1 MHMDFGLKQELHQK
15 LVMTPQLCQAI
26 AILQLSSMELAEMV
40 EKELLDNPVLEL
52 SEPAEAK
59 PVEAE
64 AQGET
69 PAVTA
74 EEVDRYLDW
83 AEYFDGPNYK
93 EYTPVEKS
101 EQTTFEALVSN
112 SITLQEHL
120 EFQLHM
126 AVLSSIPRLAGE
138 YLVGCIDANGYLRV
152 TVEEAAEALDEPL
165 EMVAAVLE
173 LIQTFDPPG
182 VGARN
187 LRECLLIQAKQQ
199 GVTDPIVYA
208 VIENY
213 LDDIAAGKLKN
224 IADKL
229 DCTPRAVQHA
239 MDMIRTFDPKP
250 GCSFGGGQSQYV
262 IPDITV
268 EKVNGNYVVIINDND
283 TPNLTINPYY
293 RHVVREADTEAKK
306 YVEGR
311 IQAAVWLIKSIEQRR
326 RTLYNVMEAI
336 VLMQKDFFDNG
347 PNYLAPL
354 TMKKVADQV
363 GIHESTVSRA
373 TANKYVQTPHG
384 LFSLRT
390 FFTAA
395 VQNADGPDVAAGR
408 IKRELKEMITKEDP
422 SQPYS
427 DQALTDIF
435 ADRGVTVS
443 RRTVAKY
450 REELGIAASSK
461 RKRY

>member
-1 MHMDFGLKQELHQK
+1 MQMDFGLKQELHQK

-26 AILQLSSMELAEMV
+26 AILQLSSIELAEMV

-52 SEPAEAK
+52 AEVPETK
-59 PVEAE
+59 STEAE

-69 PAVTA
+69 PASTA
-74 EEVDRYLDW
+74 EEVDRYLEW
-83 AEYFDGPNYK
+83 AEYFDGPTYK
-93 EYTPVEKS
+93 EYTPIEKS

-112 SITLQEHL
+112 AITLQEHL

-126 AVLSSIPRLAGE
+126 AILNDQPRLAGE

-152 TVEEAAEALDEPL
+152 TVEEAAEALGQPV

-173 LIQTFDPPG
+173 LIQTFDP
-182 VGARN
+182 
-187 LRECLLIQAKQQ
+187 
-199 GVTDPIVYA
+199 
-208 VIENY
+208 
-213 LDDIAAGKLKN
+213 
-224 IADKL
+224 
-229 DCTPRAVQHA
+229 
-239 MDMIRTFDPKP
+239 KP
-250 GCSFGGGQSQYV
+250 GCSFGGGQSLYI
-262 IPDITV
+262 IPDISV
-268 EKVNGNYVVIINDND
+268 EKVNGNYVIIINETD
-283 TPNLTINPYY
+283 TPHLTINPYY

-336 VLMQKDFFDNG
+336 VQMQKDFFDKG
-347 PNYLAPL
+347 PNYLVPL

-408 IKRELKEMITKEDP
+408 IKRELKELITKEDP
-422 SQPYS
+422 AQPYS

-435 ADRGVTVS
+435 ATRGVTVS

>member
-1 MHMDFGLKQELHQK
+1 MQMDFGLKQELHQK

-26 AILQLSSMELAEMV
+26 AILQLSSIELAEMV

-52 SEPAEAK
+52 AEVPETK
-59 PVEAE
+59 STEAE

-69 PAVTA
+69 PASTA
-74 EEVDRYLDW
+74 EEVDRYLEW
-83 AEYFDGPNYK
+83 AEYFDGPTYK
-93 EYTPVEKS
+93 EYTPIEKS

-112 SITLQEHL
+112 AITLQEHL

-126 AVLSSIPRLAGE
+126 AILNDQPRLAGE

-152 TVEEAAEALDEPL
+152 TVEEAAEALGQPV

-173 LIQTFDPPG
+173 LIQTFDPAG

-187 LRECLLIQAKQQ
+187 LRECLLIQVQQ
-199 GVTDPIVYA
+199 EGLTDPIVLA
-208 VIENY
+208 IIENY

-229 DCTPRAVQHA
+229 GCTPRAIQQA
-239 MDMIRTFDPKP
+239 MDVIRTFDPKP
-250 GCSFGGGQSQYV
+250 GCSFGGGQSLYI
-262 IPDITV
+262 IPDISV
-268 EKVNGNYVVIINDND
+268 EKVNGNYVIIINETD
-283 TPNLTINPYY
+283 TPHLTINPYY

-336 VLMQKDFFDNG
+336 VQMQKDFFDNG
-347 PNYLAPL
+347 PNYLVPL

-408 IKRELKEMITKEDP
+408 IKRELKELITKEDP
-422 SQPYS
+422 AQPYS

-435 ADRGVTVS
+435 ATRGVTVS